1 MPEQVTNWQST
12 EEECSFTIAGMASL
26 GMKIA
31 EKTPHSLIKVI
42 RNGKAPFDFGLDCI
56 IKESSPG
63 QSSVQLAFDAD
74 LNPMMKMMAVKPL
87 TNFLNLLV
95 GKLSTIANL
104 RNYDNPR
111 YFSSFK
117 SYNRISPS
125 SSSTL
130 RRPDY
135 RPLIQPEIYLFV
147 LVNAHSSHLKSAFL

>member
-1 MPEQVTNWQST
+1 MTRIESDVTSVNKSPEEIYNFLSNFNNFQKLMPEQVTNWQST
-12 EEECSFTIAGMASL
+12 EEEGSFTIAGMASL

-95 GKLSTIANL
+95 GKLSTIA
-104 RNYDNPR
+104 
-111 YFSSFK
+111 
-117 SYNRISPS
+117 
-125 SSSTL
+125 
-130 RRPDY
+130 
-135 RPLIQPEIYLFV
+135 
-147 LVNAHSSHLKSAFL
+147 